1 MIYFDCFDLVGRL
14 EFNVCADKTSSRQH
28 VFGRYDKASGFPFQ
42 YIFSGSDNQS
52 QKFWDNSI
60 KHSLLGSP
68 LKKLKYSYIKT
79 PSSFPI
85 CNINV
90 VGQ

>member
-52 QKFWDNSI
+52 QKF
-60 KHSLLGSP
+60 
-68 LKKLKYSYIKT
+68 
-79 PSSFPI
+79 
-85 CNINV
+85 
-90 VGQ
+90 